1 MTTEMLGIF
10 SIASSFFGV
19 LTTIVCSGISITI
32 ARFVSINH
40 DHGNYRKNDS
50 IISSSLVVTITLSI
64 ILGLAVIVG
73 KNIFVKI
80 LSDIDCYL
88 LLICSI
94 PALIICGFY
103 TPFKSYLLGREK
115 YFESSLVELV
125 EQILR
130 IIVCF
135 IIFVFCKQLSVLY
148 APIVA
153 LNIAALLSTILGIFY
168 YFKCGGRLSKRNLQF
183 KPLISKSTPITIVK
197 MLSTLLMPVVTII
210 LPLRLV
216 AAGMTSE
223 MALSELGIASGMTLP
238 LLSIPG
244 TIIGSL
250 AVALIPQITTLYENK
265 ENNTIVRQIKSS
277 YIFTIIVTMICIPP
291 FITLGENI
299 CMFIFNNEYAGILL
313 AKASWVML
321 PMGIS
326 QLSST
331 ILNSMG
337 YEKKT
342 FKYYLISSIFLLLG
356 VWILPKYIGVESVI
370 WALGISSLVVAIL
383 NTYKINSLIGY
394 KLNILKP
401 LIISIL
407 IALPI
412 TLLSIY
418 IKNIFSIFTNNIFVI
433 IISSIISIVCY
444 LSLLIAFG
452 VVKLELIK
460 EKLYSFRIFKKK
472 NI

>member
-1 MTTEMLGIF
+1 VLF
-10 SIASSFFGV
+10 SLFSYS
-19 LTTIVCSGISITI
+19 
-32 ARFVSINH
+32 
-40 DHGNYRKNDS
+40 
-50 IISSSLVVTITLSI
+50 VV
-64 ILGLAVIVG
+64 
-73 KNIFVKI
+73 
-80 LSDIDCYL
+80 
-88 LLICSI
+88 
-94 PALIICGFY
+94 ICG
-103 TPFKSYLLGREK
+103 
-115 YFESSLVELV
+115 
-125 EQILR
+125 I
-130 IIVCF
+130 
-135 IIFVFCKQLSVLY
+135 
-148 APIVA
+148 
-153 LNIAALLSTILGIFY
+153 
-168 YFKCGGRLSKRNLQF
+168 
-183 KPLISKSTPITIVK
+183 
-197 MLSTLLMPVVTII
+197 
-210 LPLRLV
+210 
-216 AAGMTSE
+216 
-223 MALSELGIASGMTLP
+223 
-238 LLSIPG
+238 
-244 TIIGSL
+244 
-250 AVALIPQITTLYENK
+250 K